1 MNKVGQKEHPYFDG
15 ENLGPKQKQRKETL
29 RDWPISRRHATW
41 STWSTCQVAGPKLSS
56 KSYSTRHDLGIA
68 GMMLVLDGFGS
79 FG

>member
-1 MNKVGQKEHPYFDG
+1 MNKVGQKEHPYFDS

-29 RDWPISRRHATW
+29 RDWPTANATAGPLVKL
-41 STWSTCQVAGPKLSS
+41 CQVAGPKLSS

-68 GMMLVLDGFGS
+68 GMMLVLDGFGP